1 MFNFRKSKTDNSSEI
16 SVKADHSKFSAFLLS
31 GLVLLI
37 PIFFI
42 PFPSFSFYFS
52 KGIMISLVVMV
63 LVVIWL
69 LDRLKDSE
77 FTYSKNPVLLTAIVL
92 PIVYLISSLLSG
104 AVTTSFIGQGF
115 EIGTSLY
122 VLVFF
127 LLMFLTSSIVKTK
140 ERAYYLFFLFFIS
153 FFLVAIYQGLRLLIG
168 PEFLNF
174 GVLTSSSS
182 NLIGKWNELSVFFGL
197 TTILSLVTV
206 EFVNQSKLI
215 KFLSYIV
222 LLISLFFVALVNFNT
237 VWIVLGIFSFVLV
250 AYVISANKFSIEAPA
265 GLKMKRIPAI
275 SFLVMVL
282 AVAIVLGNYGDRNT
296 TDNVSL
302 GETLGSYFEI
312 SSSELKLTPLGTWN
326 IAKETL
332 KTKSALLGAGP
343 NRFVN
348 QWLKYKPASLNN
360 TQFWNVDFNSGYS
373 FILSSVVTVGLLGF
387 VLWIIFLGM
396 LFTAGFKA
404 VFLPK
409 TDKAEGYLLPLAF
422 LTTVYLWL
430 FSIVYIPSHTIL
442 TLTFVF
448 TGVLIALLIQNGI
461 FETRKISFAK
471 NQKHNFVLV
480 LVLIFLILVSLVTG
494 YTVIQKFSA
503 SAYSQK
509 GLLELNKE
517 GAVLDD
523 VEAKIIKAV
532 NLSNGDAYY
541 RFLSELALVKLQN
554 LMSKTDLSEEE
565 VKAQFQTILG
575 QAVENA
581 VKSTQI
587 DPTNYQ
593 NWVSLGRVYETIIM
607 FDVQGAYEQAV
618 NSYLTAINLNPQNP
632 ALAFTL
638 GVLEYNTKNYNNAVI
653 ALERAVILQP
663 YYSDAKYF
671 LGLTYYN
678 LDRVDDAIL
687 QFKDLEMLN
696 PESAE
701 IKAVLENL
709 EAGATPF
716 AGFKNASTL
725 QEDVIEEE
733 PVVEEDSE

>member
-1 MFNFRKSKTDNSSEI
+1 MFNFRKSKTDDGSGI
-16 SVKADHSKFSAFLLS
+16 SVRSDNSKISAFLLS

-52 KGIMISLVVMV
+52 KGIMIALVAIV
-63 LVVIWL
+63 LTIIWL
-69 LDRLKDSE
+69 LDRLRDSE
-77 FTYSKNPVLLTAIVL
+77 FTYSKNPVLLTAFAL
-92 PIVYLISSLLSG
+92 PVVYLISSLLSG

-115 EIGTSLY
+115 EIGTSFY
-122 VLVFF
+122 VLALF
-127 LLMFLTSSIVKTK
+127 LLMFLTTSVVKTK

-153 FFLVAIYQGLRLLIG
+153 FFLVAIYQGLRLFLG
-168 PEFLNF
+168 TEFLSF
-174 GVLTSSSS
+174 GVLTSPAS

-197 TTILSLVTV
+197 TAILSLVTI
-206 EFVNQSKLI
+206 EFVNQSKLVKI
-215 KFLSYIV
+215 LSYVV
-222 LLISLFFVALVNFNT
+222 LLVSLFFVALVNFNT
-237 VWIVLGIFSFVLV
+237 VWMVLGIFSFVLV

-265 GLKMKRIPAI
+265 GLKIKRIPAI

-282 AVAIVLGNYGDRNT
+282 SVAIVLGNYGDRNAVE
-296 TDNVSL
+296 NISL
-302 GETLGSYFEI
+302 GETLSSYFKV

-326 IAKETL
+326 ISKETL
-332 KTKSALLGAGP
+332 KSKSALLGVGP

-387 VLWIIFLGM
+387 ALWIVFLGM

-409 TDKAEGYLLPLAF
+409 TDKAEGYLLPLTF

-430 FSIVYIPSHTIL
+430 FSLIYIPSHTIL

-448 TGVLIALLIQNGI
+448 TGVLFALLIQNGV
-461 FETRKISFAK
+461 FETQKISFAK
-471 NQKHNFVLV
+471 NQKHNFILV

-494 YTVIQKFSA
+494 YVVAQKFSA
-503 SAYSQK
+503 AAYSQK
-509 GLLELNKE
+509 GLIELNKE
-517 GAVLDD
+517 GVVLDD
-523 VEAKIIKAV
+523 VEAKIVKAV
-532 NLSNGDAYY
+532 NLSNGDAYN

-554 LMSKTDLSEEE
+554 LMLKTGLSEEE
-565 VKAQFQTILG
+565 MKAQFQTILS

-581 VKSTQI
+581 VRSTQI

-607 FDVQGAYEQAV
+607 FGVQGSYEQAV
-618 NSYLTAINLNPQNP
+618 NAYLTAINLNPQNP
-632 ALAFTL
+632 ALVFTL

-678 LDRVDDAIL
+678 LDRTNDAII
-687 QFKDLEMLN
+687 QFKDLQILN
-696 PESAE
+696 PDSAE
-701 IKAVLENL
+701 IKAILGNL
-709 EAGATPF
+709 ESGATPF
-716 AGFKNASTL
+716 AGFRNAPTI
-725 QEDVIEEE
+725 QENAEE
-733 PVVEEDSE
+733 PVVEEEVSE